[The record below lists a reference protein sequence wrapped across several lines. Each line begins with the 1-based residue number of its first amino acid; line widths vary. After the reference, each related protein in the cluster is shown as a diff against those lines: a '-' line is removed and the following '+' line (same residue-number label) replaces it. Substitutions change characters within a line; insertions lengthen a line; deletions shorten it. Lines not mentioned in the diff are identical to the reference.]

1 LRNFQKAALE
11 AWVQEYRGDLGIAL
25 TDVVGMDA
33 FCVIL
38 ICILPSCLMACVMI
52 VVILMN
58 GVIKP
63 MRIIKILKLT
73 PKPKC

>member
-1 LRNFQKAALE
+1 MR
-11 AWVQEYRGDLGIAL
+11 
-25 TDVVGMDA
+25 

-58 GVIKP
+58 GDKAYAHY
-63 MRIIKILKLT
+63 RHLKIDT
-73 PKPKC
+73 KPKC